1 MANLNFFELPHVEKD
16 LFYEI
21 DQRNRRYDAIK
32 NTLTPQDAIRASKLA
47 QTYPNFTPDM
57 ISSLSL
63 LKMQPEDQTLQLLA
77 ERYEQIK
84 QDEGFFKSYVRDPF
98 TALIRGS
105 LMGLE
110 DFYRTFVDRPINAA
124 IASTSGDQAEN
135 VSFWEAYSQ
144 SGKSTVKQAV
154 QNLAQGRRVNIGS
167 GIIPNSEVLN
177 PQDPNSPNFE
187 EYQFLVSRGIQPTE
201 AQTIINNKLGNP
213 ITEIDRNMQEGN
225 PIFKYTTKGGN
236 QVPIS
241 LGRVAAAQVVEP
253 NQQSFN
259 VLSGLID
266 GAKAVFLDPAN
277 YVLAGAGAGLKAKK
291 AFKPTERL
299 MAQLKKQDKL
309 TDIQKSVLGLNDN
322 GIAKWFRRE
331 DVSEWLDGKTGDKF
345 MEWLVDMENVS
356 DFMDITGIKHPTVVK
371 RLTDITKS
379 NITREEKKVKLYE
392 AMEYI
397 FGNPR
402 LKTAGVDVKPTAGT
416 ISRGVGKLVGKTLD
430 PENREIAE
438 LFGATTAIV
447 RKARNSNTRSWRIMG
462 TYASELPYRFL
473 DVDHMEDT
481 FESVKAWL
489 DNTTLDASAK
499 DTVLSEFLT
508 LKAGDYEGV
517 FAATKNM
524 MTQTIDDLIANHG
537 ADPEAARKFGQIF
550 EEADLNTMRKY
561 FTYANSGEQV
571 LTPGMDLRIA
581 SLTEDGGTKVRKPL
595 PRPQLLTELINRNIA
610 LPDPTELSKTISY
623 IGTLKNKL
631 PEGFGAG
638 TDITGKLMDKYYTQ
652 FWKPFVLLRGAWTVR
667 VISEE
672 QLRLWARG
680 YKGIASNP
688 LSWIALKVA
697 GLGGADAAKVRRW
710 TAKNVTFKDIKGDI
724 LKESD
729 EWKRASS
736 RAFGGEANQVFNV
749 KGRRVR
755 FRGGPRNYS
764 TITKTQF
771 MDEEGNITDTRKF
784 NRYIEGYLNEL
795 RKLEYDDM
803 FKFLFRNKQGKDEF
817 EMAKVFADKADSYV
831 DELLEAWNKGGAE
844 YELASSTRAG
854 RQAIAEALI
863 ARVHMNVGGGFT
875 VDEDLLYRA
884 LKGEIDDSVITG
896 PMYRLENIEDSE
908 NATIALPSLLNM
920 MRTGKTKIVKS
931 KEGDLLEQPLTLRE
945 IFDSPEKHYES
956 LIDFIG
962 DPFNVIHLPDYVA
975 VPKADMIDD
984 VSFYQ
989 KAISNMF
996 NMFMGE
1002 RTDNMSRS
1010 PVFRQAY
1017 WRAIYDLLPSMTKE
1031 MRDLILNGGRIK
1043 KSVDSDE
1050 LVTWTGAY
1058 SANIPEANL
1067 LENIIGDLRQAAGEK
1082 GVGIKFFRDKDTRIN
1097 LQMIEQRIKKLN
1109 DADLASGVDF
1119 NKDIQRLLKEAQ
1131 DDFNNSYKILKDKLA
1146 KLDTDLKEGTITKK
1160 IYDRDS
1166 KTINNSIQNLRK
1178 NLAAEKFNLNKD
1190 AANRLDIN
1198 ELTEIDDVAKAY
1210 ALDEVQNLLYDLS
1223 TRKKLAYNLRSI
1235 FPFGEAFIEIMT
1247 TWGGLLKNNPE
1258 LLRRGQVVVENLRE
1272 DNELSPVQG
1281 QGFFATD
1288 EITGEEVFNVPIVGE
1303 SISNIAFG
1311 RDRNVRLRLAGY
1323 ASALNLIMSF
1333 KPGIGPTVQIPAAF
1347 IAEMSPKFDDV
1358 VEGLFEYGLPNVD
1371 TPADLVAAAGV
1382 PGYLKS
1388 FVQALYMDSNKN
1400 QGELMRVAGNTII
1413 DAFTV
1418 LEANGMDTTT
1428 RAGQQDTM
1436 EQAVN
1441 VARGMT
1447 FIKALS
1453 QWVGPTSLNVRYD
1466 IGDPRNADNFIS
1478 KQSLADYYREILQ
1491 TPPQDKQGN
1500 FLFTPGDNHEA
1511 TKYFITTFGFNPL
1524 SLITPKTQVIEP
1536 RPVDERGVAWQEENP
1551 ELFESHSLTA
1561 QYAIPSG
1568 GGGEFSY
1575 EAYIRN
1581 LRSGKRQTLNAEQWL
1596 YIRNQRL
1603 GSYYVENLRRNSLE
1617 TFDITDPRQARARN
1631 QFLAIS
1637 DDEARVR
1644 FPGYGSPIPGVMQ
1657 SAGTEQAVDELKTWD
1672 QNAKLS
1678 GTDTGKGLDIF
1689 FSEVTRLEQKSLAA
1703 GLTKDGWRSSRQFF
1717 RERQQLRETV
1727 SGIINKYPDFYLVY
1741 ERVLNNWFSEPVRF
1755 LEDLQYDQE
1764 VMEQYGYMLPTEEV

>member
-1 MANLNFFELPHVEKD
+1 MAELNFFELPDVEKD

-21 DQRNRRYDAIK
+21 DQRTKRYDAIK
-32 NTLTPQDAIRASKLA
+32 KTLTPQDAIRASKLA

-57 ISSLSL
+57 ISSLTL

-77 ERYEQIK
+77 DRYEQLK

-98 TALIRGS
+98 TALVRGS

-124 IASTSGDQAEN
+124 IAATAGDQAATT
-135 VSFWEAYSQ
+135 SFWDAYSQ
-144 SGKSTVKQAV
+144 SGKSTVKQAIS
-154 QNLAQGRRVNIGS
+154 NLAQGKRVNIGS
-167 GIIPNSEVLN
+167 GILPQSEVLD
-177 PQDPNSPNFE
+177 PADPNSPNFE
-187 EYQFLVSRGIQPTE
+187 EYQFLISRGINNTE
-201 AQTIINNKLGNP
+201 AANIINNKLGNP

-225 PIFKYTTKGGN
+225 PIFNYTTKGGN
-236 QVPIS
+236 KIPIS

-259 VLSGLID
+259 VISGLID

-277 YVLAGAGAGLKAKK
+277 YVLAGAGAASKARKS
-291 AFKPTERL
+291 FKPTERL
-299 MAQLKKQDKL
+299 MAQLTRQDKL
-309 TDIQKSVLGLNDN
+309 TDIQKSVMGLNDN
-322 GIAKWFRRE
+322 GVTKWFKRE
-331 DVSEWLDGKTGDKF
+331 DVSQWLDGKTGDKF
-345 MEWLVDMENVS
+345 MEWLVDMENTS
-356 DFMDITGIKHPTVVK
+356 DFIDITGIKHPTVVK

-379 NITREEKKVKLYE
+379 NITREEKKIKLYE
-392 AMEYI
+392 AMEFI

-416 ISRGVGKLVGKTLD
+416 IGRGIGKLVGKALD

-438 LFGATTAIV
+438 LFGPTTAIV
-447 RKARNSNTRSWRIMG
+447 RKARNSNSRAWRVMG

-481 FESVKAWL
+481 FDSVKSWL
-489 DNTTLDASAK
+489 DNTTLDSSSK
-499 DTVLSEFLT
+499 DVVLSEFLT
-508 LKAGDYEGV
+508 LKPGDYEGV
-517 FAATKNM
+517 FAATKTM
-524 MTQTIDDLIANHG
+524 MKKTVDDLVENHG
-537 ADPEAARKFGQIF
+537 ADKEAAEKFTQIF

-561 FTYANSGEQV
+561 FTYANSGEQM
-571 LTPGMDLRIA
+571 LTPGMDLRVA
-581 SLTEDGGTKVRKPL
+581 TLSTDDGKKAYRAM

-610 LPDPTELSKTISY
+610 LPDPAELSKTISY
-623 IGTLKNKL
+623 IGTIKNKL
-631 PEGFGAG
+631 PEGFGKG
-638 TDITGKLMDKYYTQ
+638 SDITGKLMDKYYTQ

-688 LSWIALKVA
+688 LSWIAMKVA

-764 TITKTQF
+764 VINKNEFMNDDGTITDKQ
-771 MDEEGNITDTRKF
+771 KF
-784 NRYIEGYLNEL
+784 NRYVEGYLNEI
-795 RKLEYDDM
+795 RKLEYDSM
-803 FKFLFRNKQGKDEF
+803 FQFLFRNKQGLDEF
-817 EMAKVFADKADSYV
+817 DMAKIFADKSDSYV
-831 DELLEAWNKGGAE
+831 DELLEAWNKGGEDYA
-844 YELASSTRAG
+844 LASSTRAG

-884 LKGEIDDSVITG
+884 VKGLIDDDTIIG
-896 PMYRLENIEDSE
+896 PIYKLENIENSQD
-908 NATIALPSLLNM
+908 ATIALPSLLNM
-920 MRTGKTKIVKS
+920 MRTGKTSIGKTAD
-931 KEGDLLEQPLTLRE
+931 GQLLEQPLTLRE
-945 IFDSPEKHYES
+945 IFDAPEANYDKLVEMFS
-956 LIDFIG
+956 
-962 DPFNVIHLPDYVA
+962 DPFNVIHMPDYVA
-975 VPKADMIDD
+975 VPKADMIEDIG
-984 VSFYQ
+984 FYQ

-1031 MRDLILNGGRIK
+1031 MRDLILNGGNIK

-1050 LVTWTGAY
+1050 LIKWAGAY
-1058 SANIPEANL
+1058 DANIPEANL

-1097 LQMIEQRIKKLN
+1097 LQMIEKRIKELN

-1119 NKDIQRLLKEAQ
+1119 NKDIQKLLREVQEEFDNAYNIQKNKLKELDQ
-1131 DDFNNSYKILKDKLA
+1131 LK
-1146 KLDTDLKEGTITKK
+1146 KEGTISTKA
-1160 IYDRDS
+1160 YNRDS
-1166 KTINNSIQNLRK
+1166 QNIKYTIDNLRK
-1178 NLAAEKFNLNKD
+1178 TLANKRYNLNKD
-1190 AANRLDIN
+1190 LANRLDIN
-1198 ELTEIDDVAKAY
+1198 ELTEIDDIAKAY

-1223 TRKKLAYNLRSI
+1223 TRKKLAYNLRAI

-1272 DNELSPVQG
+1272 DNELSQVQG

-1288 EITGEEVFNVPIVGE
+1288 EITGEEVFNVPVLGE
-1303 SISNIAFG
+1303 TFSNLAFG
-1311 RDRNVRLRLAGY
+1311 RDRQVRLRLAGY

-1388 FVQALYMDSNKN
+1388 FIQALYMDSNKN

-1418 LEANGMDTTT
+1418 LEANGMDTSTQ
-1428 RAGQQDTM
+1428 AGQQETM
-1436 EQAVN
+1436 EKAVN

-1478 KQSLADYYREILQ
+1478 KQALADYYREVLQ
-1491 TPPQDKQGN
+1491 TPPQDKEGN

-1511 TKYFITTFGFNPL
+1511 TKYFIETFGFNPI

-1536 RPVDERGVAWQEENP
+1536 RPVDERGVKWQEENP

-1561 QYAIPSG
+1561 QYAIPG
-1568 GGGEFSY
+1568 GGGGDFSY

-1603 GSYYVENLRRNSLE
+1603 GSYFVENLRRNSLE
-1617 TFDITDPRQARARN
+1617 TFDITDPRQSRARN

-1637 DDEARVR
+1637 DDEARLR

-1657 SAGTEQAVDELKTWD
+1657 SAGTEQAVQELKTWQ
-1672 QNAKLS
+1672 QNAKLA

-1689 FSEVTRLEQKSLAA
+1689 FSEVTRLEQKALAA

-1717 RERQQLRETV
+1717 RERQQLRNTV

-1741 ERVLNNWFSEPVRF
+1741 ERVLNNWFSEPTRF